1 MFELDTDKQGPRIR
15 VVGIGGCGGNAIN
28 SISKRGIHGVDL
40 ISMNPDMQDLERNIA
55 PNKIQIGKS
64 TTRGLGAGSNPE
76 IGRRAAIEA
85 RDEIYRALK
94 DSDMVFI
101 TAGMGGGTG
110 TGAAPIVASI
120 LKGVDRDEVK
130 KDGSEEQSPLVV
142 AVVTK
147 PFINEAK
154 ERMRNAESGID
165 ELKKYVDALIVIP
178 NEKLLAISDK
188 NAGYLA
194 SFQKIY
200 DVLYD
205 AIRGISEIITNPG
218 FVNVD
223 FADVRTV
230 LASRGDAIIGTGIAS
245 GERRAAE
252 AASAAI
258 SNPLLEEVS
267 LERVEGI
274 LVSITSGPSFG
285 LHEYD
290 EIVKTVR
297 GVAKNGD
304 DESKVIVGVSIDE
317 KLEKDVI
324 VTVIAAGLNNRPQP
338 APAST
343 PDPRKRLTLKEKDK
357 AKEQSWSIK
366 DWRSFDEPTFER
378 NGINIHLNKL
388 EDEDRPDGSSD
399 KPAPKPG
406 ERPAFLR
413 KVMD

>member
-15 VVGIGGCGGNAIN
+15 VVGIGGCGGNAVN
-28 SISKRGIHGVDL
+28 SIAKRGIHGVDL
-40 ISMNPDMQDLERNIA
+40 ISMNTDMQDLERSVA
-55 PNKIQIGKS
+55 PNKIQIGKT
-64 TTRGLGAGSNPE
+64 TTRGLGAGSNPD
-76 IGRRAAIEA
+76 IGRRAALEA

-110 TGAAPIVASI
+110 TGAAPIVASV
-120 LKGVDRDEVK
+120 LKGVDRDDVK
-130 KDGSEEQSPLVV
+130 KDGQEERTPLLV

-147 PFINEAK
+147 PFTSEAK
-154 ERMRNAESGID
+154 ERMRNADSGIE
-165 ELKKYVDALIVIP
+165 ELKKYVDALIIIP
-178 NEKLLAISDK
+178 NEKLLTISDK
-188 NAGYLA
+188 SAGYLA
-194 SFQKIY
+194 SMQKIY

-205 AIRGISEIITNPG
+205 AIRGISEIITKPG

-230 LASRGDAIIGTGIAS
+230 LASRGDAIIGTGIAN
-245 GERRAAE
+245 GERRAVE
-252 AASAAI
+252 AATAAI

-274 LVSITSGPSFG
+274 LVSITAGNSFS
-285 LHEYD
+285 LHEFD

-317 KLEKDVI
+317 KLEKEVI
-324 VTVIAAGLNNRPQP
+324 VTVIAAGLNNRVQP
-338 APAST
+338 VPTPT
-343 PDPRKRLTLKEKDK
+343 PDPRKRLTIKDKEKTKD
-357 AKEQSWSIK
+357 QTWSIK
-366 DWRSFDEPTFER
+366 DWRTFDEPTFER
-378 NGINIHLNKL
+378 NGINIHLNQMD
-388 EDEDRPDGSSD
+388 DENESEQTA
-399 KPAPKPG
+399 APKPG

>member
-15 VVGIGGCGGNAIN
+15 VVGIGGCGGNAVN
-28 SISKRGIHGVDL
+28 SIAKRGIHGVDL
-40 ISMNPDMQDLERNIA
+40 IAMNTDMQDLERSVA
-55 PNKIQIGKS
+55 PNKIQIGKT

-94 DSDMVFI
+94 DSDMVFL

-110 TGAAPIVASI
+110 TGSAPIVASI

-130 KDGSEEQSPLVV
+130 KDGQEEQAPLVV

-154 ERMRNAESGID
+154 ERMRNAEVGID

-178 NEKLLAISDK
+178 NEKLLAISDQT
-188 NAGYLA
+188 AGYLA
-194 SFQKIY
+194 SLQKIY

-205 AIRGISEIITNPG
+205 AIRGISEIITKPG

-230 LASRGDAIIGTGIAS
+230 LASRGDAIIGTGVAS
-245 GERRAAE
+245 GERRAVE

-274 LVSITSGPSFG
+274 LVSITAGASFG

-317 KLEKDVI
+317 KIEKDVI
-324 VTVIAAGLNNRPQP
+324 VTVIAAGLNNRTHPVP
-338 APAST
+338 T
-343 PDPRKRLTLKEKDK
+343 PTADPRKRLTLKDRDK
-357 AKEQSWSIK
+357 SKEQSWSIK

-378 NGINIHLNKL
+378 SGINIHLNKL
-388 EDEDRPDGSSD
+388 DEEEGTDDDAPT
-399 KPAPKPG
+399 PKPG

>member
-28 SISKRGIHGVDL
+28 SIAKRGIHGVDL
-40 ISMNPDMQDLERNIA
+40 ISMNTDMQDLERSVA
-55 PNKIQIGKS
+55 PNKIQIGKT
-64 TTRGLGAGSNPE
+64 TTRGLGAGSNPD
-76 IGRRAAIEA
+76 IGRRAALEA

-94 DSDMVFI
+94 DSDMVFL

-120 LKGVDRDEVK
+120 LKGVDRDDVK
-130 KDGSEEQSPLVV
+130 KDGQEEHTPLVV

-147 PFINEAK
+147 PFTNEAK
-154 ERMRNAESGID
+154 ERMHNADSGIE
-165 ELKKYVDALIVIP
+165 ELKKYVDALIIIP
-178 NEKLLAISDK
+178 NEKLLTISDK
-188 NAGYLA
+188 SAGYLA
-194 SFQKIY
+194 SLQKIY

-205 AIRGISEIITNPG
+205 AIRGISEIITKPG

-230 LASRGDAIIGTGIAS
+230 LASRGDAIIGTGIAG

-252 AASAAI
+252 AATAAI

-274 LVSITSGPSFG
+274 LVSITAGNNFS
-285 LHEYD
+285 LHEFD

-317 KLEKDVI
+317 NIEKEVI
-324 VTVIAAGLNNRPQP
+324 VTVIAAGLNSRPQP
-338 APAST
+338 VPTPT
-343 PDPRKRLTLKEKDK
+343 PDPRRRLTIKDKEKTKD
-357 AKEQSWSIK
+357 QTWTIK

-388 EDEDRPDGSSD
+388 DDENESD
-399 KPAPKPG
+399 QTAAPKPG

>member
-1 MFELDTDKQGPRIR
+1 VFELDTEKQGPRIR

-40 ISMNPDMQDLERNIA
+40 ISMNTDMQDLERSVA
-55 PNKIQIGKS
+55 PNKIQIGKT
-64 TTRGLGAGSNPE
+64 TTRGLGAGSNPD
-76 IGRRAAIEA
+76 IGRRAALEA
-85 RDEIYRALK
+85 RDEIQRALK
-94 DSDMVFI
+94 DSDMVFL

-110 TGAAPIVASI
+110 TGAAPVVASI
-120 LKGVDRDEVK
+120 LKGVDRDDVK
-130 KDGSEEQSPLVV
+130 KDGQEEHNPLIV
-142 AVVTK
+142 AVVTR
-147 PFINEAK
+147 PFANEAK
-154 ERMRNAESGID
+154 ERMRNADAGIE

-178 NEKLLAISDK
+178 NEKLLTISDK
-188 NAGYLA
+188 SAGYLA
-194 SFQKIY
+194 SLQKIY

-205 AIRGISEIITNPG
+205 AIRGISEIITKPG

-230 LASRGDAIIGTGIAS
+230 LASRGDAIIGTGVAG

-252 AASAAI
+252 AAAAAI

-274 LVSITSGPSFG
+274 LVSITAGNDFS
-285 LHEYD
+285 LHEFD

-297 GVAKNGD
+297 SVAKNGD
-304 DESKVIVGVSIDE
+304 EECKVIVGVSIDE
-317 KLEKDVI
+317 KIEKDVI
-324 VTVIAAGLNNRPQP
+324 VTVIAAGLNHHAQP
-338 APAST
+338 LPTPS
-343 PDPRKRLTLKEKDK
+343 PDPRKRTILKDKEKVKD
-357 AKEQSWSIK
+357 QTWSIK

-378 NGINIHLNKL
+378 NGINIHLNKM
-388 EDEDRPDGSSD
+388 EEEEKSEI
-399 KPAPKPG
+399 AVPKPG

>member
-1 MFELDTDKQGPRIR
+1 VFELDTDKQGPRIR

-28 SISKRGIHGVDL
+28 SIAKRGIHGVDL
-40 ISMNPDMQDLERNIA
+40 ISMNTDMQDLERSVA

-64 TTRGLGAGSNPE
+64 TTRGLGAGANPD
-76 IGRRAAIEA
+76 IGRRAALEA

-94 DSDMVFI
+94 DSDMVFL

-110 TGAAPIVASI
+110 TGAAPVVASV
-120 LKGVDRDEVK
+120 LKGVDRDDVK
-130 KDGSEEQSPLVV
+130 KEGQEEHMPLIV

-147 PFINEAK
+147 PFNNEAK
-154 ERMRNAESGID
+154 ERMRNADAGID

-178 NEKLLAISDK
+178 NEKLLTISDK
-188 NAGYLA
+188 SAGYLV
-194 SFQKIY
+194 SLQKIY

-205 AIRGISEIITNPG
+205 AIRGISEIITKPG

-230 LASRGDAIIGTGIAS
+230 LASRGDAIIGTGVGS

-252 AASAAI
+252 AAAAAI

-274 LVSITSGPSFG
+274 LVSITAGNNFA
-285 LHEYD
+285 LHEFD

-304 DESKVIVGVSIDE
+304 DESKVIVGVSIDDKME
-317 KLEKDVI
+317 KEVI
-324 VTVIAAGLNNRPQP
+324 VTVIAAGLNHKNQP
-338 APAST
+338 LPTPT
-343 PDPRKRLTLKEKDK
+343 PDPRKRLALKDRDKVKD
-357 AKEQSWSIK
+357 QTWSVK

-388 EDEDRPDGSSD
+388 EEEDGTEPVN
-399 KPAPKPG
+399 APKPG

>member
-1 MFELDTDKQGPRIR
+1 MFELDTERQGPRIR
-15 VVGIGGCGGNAIN
+15 VVGIGGCGGNAVN
-28 SISKRGIHGVDL
+28 SIAKRGIHGVDL
-40 ISMNPDMQDLERNIA
+40 IAVNTDMQDLDRSVV

-64 TTRGLGAGSNPE
+64 TTRGLGAGSNPDT
-76 IGRRAAIEA
+76 GKRAAMEA
-85 RDEIYRALK
+85 REEIFRSLK
-94 DSDMVFI
+94 DSDMVFL

-110 TGAAPIVASI
+110 TGAAPVIASI
-120 LKGVDRDEVK
+120 LKGADRDEVK
-130 KDGSEEQSPLVV
+130 KETSDEHTPLVV
-142 AVVTK
+142 AVVTR
-147 PFINEAK
+147 PFANEAK
-154 ERMRNAESGID
+154 ERMRNADNGIE

-178 NEKLLAISDK
+178 NEKLLTISDK
-188 NAGYLA
+188 TAGYLA
-194 SFQKIY
+194 SLQKIY

-205 AIRGISEIITNPG
+205 AIRGISEIITKPG

-252 AASAAI
+252 AAAAAI

-274 LVSITSGPSFG
+274 LVSITAGTNFS
-285 LHEYD
+285 LHEFD

-317 KLEKDVI
+317 KLEKDVM
-324 VTVIAAGLNNRPQP
+324 VTVIAAGLNSRPQP
-338 APAST
+338 LPTPT
-343 PDPRKRLTLKEKDK
+343 PDPRKRLTIKDK
-357 AKEQSWSIK
+357 ERAKEQTWSIK

-378 NGINIHLNKL
+378 NGINIHLNQL
-388 EDEDRPDGSSD
+388 DEEDEPQQEN
-399 KPAPKPG
+399 APKAG

>member
-15 VVGIGGCGGNAIN
+15 VVGIGGCGGNAVN
-28 SISKRGIHGVDL
+28 SIAKRGIHGVDL
-40 ISMNPDMQDLERNIA
+40 IAVNTDLQDLERSVS
-55 PNKIQIGKS
+55 PNKIQIGKT

-76 IGRRAAIEA
+76 VGRRAAMEA

-94 DSDMVFI
+94 DSDMVFL
-101 TAGMGGGTG
+101 TGGMGGGTG
-110 TGAAPIVASI
+110 TGAAPIIASI
-120 LKGVDRDEVK
+120 LKGVDRDDIK
-130 KDGSEEQSPLVV
+130 KEGQEERVPLIV

-147 PFINEAK
+147 PFANEAK
-154 ERMRNAESGID
+154 ERMRNADMGIE

-188 NAGYLA
+188 SAGFLV
-194 SFQKIY
+194 SLQKIY

-205 AIRGISEIITNPG
+205 AIRGISEIITKPG

-274 LVSITSGPSFG
+274 LVSITAGNNFS
-285 LHEYD
+285 LHEFD
-290 EIVKTVR
+290 EIVRTVR
-297 GVAKNGD
+297 SVAKNGD
-304 DESKVIVGVSIDE
+304 DETKIIVGVSVDDKIDKE
-317 KLEKDVI
+317 VI
-324 VTVIAAGLNNRPQP
+324 VTVIAAGLNHNALPLP
-338 APAST
+338 TSS
-343 PDPRKRLTLKEKDK
+343 PDPRKRLTVKEKDIVK
-357 AKEQSWSIK
+357 DQSWTIK

-388 EDEDRPDGSSD
+388 DDGD
-399 KPAPKPG
+399 GTDPNTKPG